1 MLVIIKKKQAP
12 NNAPE
17 ILVNID
23 DMKYLDP
30 RPITTTLPQV
40 NNVVPW
46 NPITKSVITKLIISA
61 GRYLMPISA
70 GI

>member
-1 MLVIIKKKQAP
+1 MIVIIKNKQAP

-30 RPITTTLPQV
+30 SPIATTLPQV
-40 NNVVPW
+40 NN
-46 NPITKSVITKLIISA
+46 TTL
-61 GRYLMPISA
+61 
-70 GI
+70 